1 MKKILA
7 ISFVAIAVLV
17 ILGLAGYRLWFYN
30 PYPDILRLDATSVFQ
45 RQQAAEGLLIQN
57 ATLIDVEAG
66 RAIPNGQL
74 LIRGDTIA
82 EVIFGGTPELSPG
95 MELFDAQNKF
105 IMPGLFDVHVHLAPH
120 MHLLDGSATPSDSLA
135 GKAAL
140 EQFVR
145 YGVTTVLAFGGGGSN
160 DEQAAEYKRLERSNA
175 IVAPWLFAT
184 GDVITAP
191 GSHPITTIMRLSADT
206 GPERLHK
213 AGVTV
218 VTDDDDP
225 KSLIANKKL
234 MGLDGVKII
243 LESGPPPWHP
253 NPRLSV
259 KAAGKIIEQANRQGL
274 PVYAHAHAYEEF
286 TDAVQLGVKGIMH
299 GVQDSLIHDRQLI
312 ERLKQEEIWYTPTL
326 SVIWG
331 FQVLK
336 APERLD
342 DGFLQ
347 AGVSRRAIRY
357 LENPLFR
364 FGFGQTLRGYDLSGW
379 LETNMQNLARLQKE
393 GVNIAL
399 GTDAST
405 PFNFPGYSAHIEM
418 ELMSRAGLSNA
429 EILRI
434 ATLNGARF
442 LGIEDQV
449 GTIAP
454 GKIANL
460 LLLNDNPL
468 TAIRHTR
475 GIHRVVLKGKVIDPG
490 FKSFGAMD
498 H

>member
-1 MKKILA
+1 MCMCT
-7 ISFVAIAVLV
+7 
-17 ILGLAGYRLWFYN
+17 W
-30 PYPDILRLDATSVFQ
+30 P
-45 RQQAAEGLLIQN
+45 
-57 ATLIDVEAG
+57 
-66 RAIPNGQL
+66 
-74 LIRGDTIA
+74 
-82 EVIFGGTPELSPG
+82 
-95 MELFDAQNKF
+95 
-105 IMPGLFDVHVHLAPH
+105 PH
-120 MHLLDGSATPSDSLA
+120 MHLLDGSATPADSLA

-160 DEQAAEYKRLERSNA
+160 DEQAAEFKRLERSNA

-191 GSHPITTIMRLSADT
+191 GSHPITTIMRLPADT

-218 VTDDDDP
+218 LTDDDGSASID
-225 KSLIANKKL
+225 ANKKQ

-253 NPRLSV
+253 KPRLSI
-259 KAAGKIIEQANRQGL
+259 KAAAKIIEEANRQGL
-274 PVYAHAHAYEEF
+274 LVCAHALPYAEF

-299 GVQDSLIHDRQLI
+299 GVQDTLIQDRELI
-312 ERLKQEEIWYTPTL
+312 ERLKQQGIWYTPTL

-336 APERLD
+336 EPERLED
-342 DGFLQ
+342 AFLQ
-347 AGVSRRAIRY
+347 AGVSKRAIRY

-364 FGFGQTLRGYDLSGW
+364 FGFGQTLKGHDLSGFQ
-379 LETNMQNLARLQKE
+379 ETNMQNLVRLQKE

-405 PFNFPGYSAHIEM
+405 PFNFPGYSAHLEM
-418 ELMSRAGLSNA
+418 ELMRRAGLSNA
-429 EILRI
+429 DILRI
-434 ATLNGARF
+434 ATLNGASF
-442 LGIEDQV
+442 LGIADRV

-460 LLLNDNPL
+460 LLLHDNL
-468 TAIRHTR
+468 LLDIRNTR
-475 GIHRVVLKGKVIDPG
+475 HIHRVVLKGKMIDLG
-490 FKSFGAMD
+490 FEAKGAMD
-498 H
+498 N